1 MVLPA
6 KMERD
11 EIARKNNNNKEK
23 YINKAIKSRKI
34 KSDKKNQIE

>member
-11 EIARKNNNNKEK
+11 EIARKNNSNKEK

>member
-11 EIARKNNNNKEK
+11 EIARKINNNKEK
-23 YINKAIKSRKI
+23 YINKAIKNRKI